1 MSEYE
6 QGFKKGYTQ
15 AIKGVLHG
23 IRMRPDVTVQEI
35 QDVLSGIFD
44 GDDIRESFFEELKKV
59 SA

>member
-23 IRMRPDVTVQEI
+23 IRMREGVTVEEI
-35 QDVLSGIFD
+35 YDVLSSIFE
-44 GDDIRESFFEELKKV
+44 GDEIRESFFEELKKV
-59 SA
+59 S